1 MKTYNIT
8 RSAPTGPNWDAVP
21 QLSVDHFLWL
31 PSADIRVT
39 AQFCWDDTAI
49 YARYQAAEPNVR
61 AEHNGPFSMVCEDS
75 CMEFFLQPIETDP
88 RFFNFEWN
96 PNGCS
101 FIGIETNSHDLI
113 RLCPM
118 NEKKLFQPWTA
129 RTSDGW
135 TLEYRV
141 PHEFVRMFFPAY
153 HPASGGTV
161 RANCYKCG
169 DLTVQPH
176 YMAWSPVRKSTPDF
190 HQSCDFGVMRFD

>member
-1 MKTYNIT
+1 
-8 RSAPTGPNWDAVP
+8 
-21 QLSVDHFLWL
+21 
-31 PSADIRVT
+31 
-39 AQFCWDDTAI
+39 
-49 YARYQAAEPNVR
+49 
-61 AEHNGPFSMVCEDS
+61 
-75 CMEFFLQPIETDP
+75 MEFFLQPIETDP

-176 YMAWSPVRKSTPDF
+176 YMAWGPVRKSATSA
-190 HQSCDFGVMRFD
+190 SCGLIDSARMGVIPRGDDSHFGVSWCPRRVDRRVLP